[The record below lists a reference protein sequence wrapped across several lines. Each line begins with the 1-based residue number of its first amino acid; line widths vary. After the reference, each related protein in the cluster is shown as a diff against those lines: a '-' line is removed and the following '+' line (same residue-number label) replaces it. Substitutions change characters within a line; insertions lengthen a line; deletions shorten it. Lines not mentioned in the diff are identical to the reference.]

1 MEVKPQDPMLASVIQ
16 TRIAN
21 RLISNFAFAAV
32 QRTFDGGQFS
42 LNSGSNNFTFFGARP
57 TAGVFQVDGMD
68 ELDVEVYYGS
78 FDHAVK
84 TPHGA
89 GALRVLPSGMWM
101 TATKY

>member
-1 MEVKPQDPMLASVIQ
+1 ANGNQVNNTGGFLKQAFVNFKHLGPASLKLGRFEFFDGMEVKPQDPMLASVIQ

-57 TAGVFQVDGMD
+57 TAGVFQVD
-68 ELDVEVYYGS
+68 
-78 FDHAVK
+78 
-84 TPHGA
+84 
-89 GALRVLPSGMWM
+89 
-101 TATKY
+101 